1 MLNENTKEI
10 LGLIKDGAPAVTVN
24 TRLARYLTGLFDGM
38 MLKEGHKAWET
49 PFIIPFSAWTTRLW
63 EETGPSKALI
73 SDIKARVLWRGVA
86 IGSPG
91 DFLADELIVPDR
103 AVDAAYS
110 AYSIV
115 KEYGITLPE
124 KELFLSDETRALKKW
139 MRAYEKRLKKL
150 NCIDRPQMLNEATR
164 LLKSGELRLDKRPA
178 RPGIKHGLV
187 FAGFD
192 VMTPYLKSFIDAAEA
207 QGAGLMFWPSRPLE
221 PFQDAGLSGALEKV
235 NIREYADM
243 KEEVIQAARWARQR
257 LEDGLSRVGF
267 IVPELIAYRDI
278 IKKEFSAELD
288 PASAL
293 LFNGGKD
300 NGRKDVFN
308 ISLGRSLFE
317 EPLVRSAIGL
327 ISIGKEKEDIEGIF
341 NAISSPFFASVEDY
355 LSISSIDASM
365 RERNIL
371 KASLKDIKDGL
382 GRINAL
388 ALGDRIDEWL
398 RMLKKAESKML
409 PGEWAGFFSALLK
422 TIGFLSLIK
431 LSSREYQALKAWNDV
446 LGDFSGLDDALGAI
460 KKDEAASIL
469 KRLASDAVHQP
480 ETPEAPIEVL
490 GMLEAVGQRFDA
502 LWIMGAHEYA
512 LPKEPAPNPFI
523 PPDIQ
528 RELNVP
534 HSSHELEL
542 WFSKAILGRVLS
554 QAGAI
559 QASYPAV
566 LDRSPVRLTP
576 ILSGKRIE
584 NIAIDPPPL
593 MPGSARLKDGLF
605 GLRLSL
611 EQLPPDENIPV
622 GEQELKSIKGGT
634 TIIKDQSLCP
644 FKAFASHRLNAIGIK
659 TPVFGVSPEDRGAVI
674 HLALKAF
681 WEGLGD
687 LESLKK
693 MNEEKR
699 TRAFIEAV
707 VDKVLNEANAKK
719 RISSGP
725 GLLEIERERLIELLS
740 YWASFESTR
749 TRFRVKAIELS
760 REINIKGL
768 VIRGRIDRIDELPD
782 GREVVLDYKSA
793 SADRNDWIGQRPKDP
808 QLLIYSLAG
817 EYDAISFARVSPD
830 DCRFIGLSSGQD
842 LLPGI
847 TEFEKDRMRE
857 KFSPAADWRGLID
870 GWRSIVERLASE
882 FLSGA
887 STVDPATGVLAH
899 RARNS
904 VCSHCGLNLF
914 CRVFEAGGTGEDI
927 SDDEENGD

>member
-1 MLNENTKEI
+1 MPDENIKEM
-10 LGLIKDGAPAVTVN
+10 LGLIKDGVPVVTVN

-49 PFIIPFSAWTTRLW
+49 PFIVPFSAWTTRLW

-73 SDIKARVLWRGVA
+73 SDIKARALWRSVA
-86 IGSPG
+86 LGSPG
-91 DFLADELIVPDR
+91 DFSGDDLIVPDR
-103 AVDAAYS
+103 AIDVAYS

-115 KEYGITLPE
+115 KEYGIVLPE

-139 MRAYEKRLKKL
+139 MRGYEKRLKKL
-150 NCIDRPQMLNEATR
+150 NCIDMPQMLNEAAR
-164 LLKSGELRLDKRPA
+164 LLKSGGLRLDKWPA

-192 VMTPYLKSFIDAAEA
+192 VMTPYLKSFIDAAPI

-221 PFQDAGLSGALEKV
+221 PFQDAGQPGALEKV

-278 IKKEFSAELD
+278 IKKEFSSELD

-293 LFNGGKD
+293 LLP
-300 NGRKDVFN
+300 GRKDVFN
-308 ISLGRSLFE
+308 ISLGRPLFE

-327 ISIGKEKEDIEGIF
+327 ISTGKEKEDIRGIF

-355 LSISSIDASM
+355 LSLGALDAHM

-388 ALGDRIDEWL
+388 TLGNRIDGWL
-398 RMLKKAESKML
+398 KILKNAESKML
-409 PGEWAGFFSALLK
+409 PGEWARFFSGLLK
-422 TIGFLSLIK
+422 TVGFLSRIK
-431 LSSREYQALKAWNDV
+431 LSSREYQALKAWNEV
-446 LGDFSGLDDALGAI
+446 LGDFAGLDDALGAI
-460 KKDEAASIL
+460 KKDEAASVL
-469 KRLASDAVHQP
+469 KRLAVEAVHQP
-480 ETPEAPIEVL
+480 ETPDSPIEVL

-523 PPDIQ
+523 PPNIQ

-554 QAGAI
+554 QAGSVE
-559 QASYPAV
+559 ASYPALV
-566 LDRSPVRLTP
+566 DQRAVRLTP
-576 ILSGKRIE
+576 ILRDKHVAIE
-584 NIAIDPPPL
+584 DIPL
-593 MPGSARLKDGLF
+593 MQGSGRLKDRLF
-605 GLRLSL
+605 GLRLGL
-611 EQLPPDENIPV
+611 EPLPSEENIPV
-622 GEQELKSIKGGT
+622 EEQELKIIKGGT

-644 FKAFASHRLNAIGIK
+644 FKAFASHRLNAIGVN
-659 TPVFGVSPEDRGAVI
+659 TPVFGVSDKDRGSII

-699 TRAFIEAV
+699 TRAFIEAI
-707 VDKVLNEANAKK
+707 VDKVLNELNAKK
-719 RISSGP
+719 RISAGP
-725 GLLEIERERLIELLS
+725 GLLEIERERLKELLF

-749 TRFRVKAIELS
+749 TSFRVKAVELS

-782 GREVVLDYKSA
+782 GREVVLDYKSGRV
-793 SADRNDWIGQRPKDP
+793 DRKDWLGQRPKDP

-830 DCRFIGLSSGQD
+830 ECGFIGLSSGQD

-847 TEFEKDRMRE
+847 MEFEKDRMRE

-870 GWRSIVERLASE
+870 GWRNIVERLASE
-882 FLSGA
+882 FLSGVSA
-887 STVDPATGVLAH
+887 VDPATGVLAH
-899 RARNS
+899 RSRIS
-904 VCSHCGLNLF
+904 VCSHCELNLL
-914 CRVFEAGGTGEDI
+914 CRVFEAERTEEDI
-927 SDDEENGD
+927 SEDEENGD